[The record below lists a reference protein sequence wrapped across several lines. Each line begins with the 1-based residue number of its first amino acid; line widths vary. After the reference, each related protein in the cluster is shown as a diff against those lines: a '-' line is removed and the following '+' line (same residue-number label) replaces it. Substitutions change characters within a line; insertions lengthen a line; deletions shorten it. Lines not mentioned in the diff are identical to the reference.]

1 MGKVL
6 GNELEG
12 PLDFWFDNWML
23 EVSFTEKKKMRV
35 GTVLRSALCEPS
47 LRHPCMCNN

>member
-23 EVSFTEKKKMRV
+23 EVSFTEKGQTEEELSLGEKV
-35 GTVLRSALCEPS
+35 RSEILFGVC
-47 LRHPCMCNN
+47 